1 LDGRTLPREELQRLH
16 VSTTVASTA
25 AGFDDRS
32 FDGCT
37 LRRQQLRR
45 QPPPRVIHRVN
56 RAATI
61 HCFSSND
68 NRRVASFIDD
78 HPA

>member
-1 LDGRTLPREELQRLH
+1 LGRPHAPTRR
-16 VSTTVASTA
+16 TSTA
-25 AGFDDRS
+25 ARFDDRS

-68 NRRVASFIDD
+68 NR
-78 HPA
+78 